1 MSQSANLHTI
11 NSLDQLLALYNN
23 PIAEASIKKEVPHI
37 TPHYRALIEASPFA
51 LLATC
56 SPGGLDVSPRG
67 DPPGFVVV
75 QDPTTLLL
83 PERRGN
89 NRIDSLRNILSD
101 SRVALLFLIPN
112 LGETLR
118 VNGRASISVDP
129 ELLQRFPMENKLPK
143 CVLVIRVQTVFFQC
157 ARALHRSRLWERARE
172 DTAPDLPSTGTIL
185 AALSTID
192 AEQYDRE
199 LPVRQ
204 RSTLY

>member
-1 MSQSANLHTI
+1 
-11 NSLDQLLALYNN
+11 
-23 PIAEASIKKEVPHI
+23 
-37 TPHYRALIEASPFA
+37 
-51 LLATC
+51 
-56 SPGGLDVSPRG
+56 
-67 DPPGFVVV
+67 
-75 QDPTTLLL
+75 
-83 PERRGN
+83 
-89 NRIDSLRNILSD
+89 
-101 SRVALLFLIPN
+101 
-112 LGETLR
+112 
-118 VNGRASISVDP
+118 
-129 ELLQRFPMENKLPK
+129 MENKLPK